1 MSECTGTA
9 GLLLAAGRGTRMGR
23 PKALVTTDGVSW
35 LDRSARV
42 LTDAGCAP
50 VVVVLGAGAEEA
62 GGLAPPGV
70 ATVVAPDFAEG
81 ISASLRAGL
90 SALAGSTASGA
101 LVHLVDLPDVTAAVA
116 RRVLASA
123 TGPTSLARAVHD
135 GVPGHP
141 VLIGRAH
148 WEPLLE
154 RLDGDTGARSYL
166 ADAGADPVECA
177 DLATGRDVDSM

>member
-1 MSECTGTA
+1 MSERTVTA

-23 PKALVTTDGVSW
+23 PKALVTTDGTSW
-35 LDRSARV
+35 LDRAARV
-42 LTDAGCAP
+42 LLDAGCVP
-50 VVVVLGAGAEEA
+50 VVVVLGAGAQEA
-62 GGLAPPGV
+62 EGLVPPGV
-70 ATVVAPDFAEG
+70 TTVVAPDFADG

-90 SALAGSTASGA
+90 SALAGSSSSAA
-101 LVHLVDLPDVTAAVA
+101 LVHLVDLPDVTATVA

-123 TGPTSLARAVHD
+123 TGPAALARAVHD

-148 WEPLLE
+148 WEPLLA
-154 RLDGDTGARSYL
+154 RLEGDTGARDYL

-177 DLATGRDVDSM
+177 DLATGHDVDSM

>member
-1 MSECTGTA
+1 MSDRGETA

-23 PKALVTTDGVSW
+23 PKALVTTDGISW

-42 LTDAGCAP
+42 LVDAGCAP
-50 VVVVLGAGAEEA
+50 VVVVLGAAAEQAERIV
-62 GGLAPPGV
+62 PPGV
-70 ATVVAPDFAEG
+70 TTVVAPDFADG
-81 ISASLRAGL
+81 VSASLRAGL
-90 SALAGSTASGA
+90 AALAGSTATAA

-116 RRVLASA
+116 RRVLASRD
-123 TGPTSLARAVHD
+123 GPTRLARAAYG

-154 RLDGDTGARSYL
+154 RLAGDTGARSYL
-166 ADAGADPVECA
+166 ADAGAALVECA
-177 DLATGRDVDSM
+177 DLATGQDVDSM